1 MSDKPLTPIEI
12 GLTAAIVAIEGN
24 EPMVLIAQ
32 SLDGVS
38 DGDKRAGENLAG
50 LPFGP
55 FDALAHRTFEI
66 GLRAWVE
73 QQAGLR
79 LGYVEQLYTFG
90 DRGRHT
96 RPGDTD
102 AHMASIGYLAL
113 TRAADNAAPAP
124 GAAFEPWYRYFP
136 WEDWR
141 EAPPAIIERSILPD
155 LTGWAAQAEQADS
168 PRALSRKDRVRLYFG
183 SEGGHWDEE
192 RVLDRYELLYEAGLI
207 EEARRDGR
215 PAALARPALPGLGV
229 PMRFDHRRILATAIA
244 RLRAK
249 LKYRPV
255 VFELLPP
262 EFTLT
267 ELQRT
272 VEAISGRHLH
282 KQNFRRLVESGALVE
297 PTGVMSTQTGGR
309 PAALFRFRREV
320 LQERPAPGLG
330 VRGRR

>member
-1 MSDKPLTPIEI
+1 MTERHPNGDTPHIPIEI
-12 GLTAAIVAIEGN
+12 GLTAAIVAIEDN
-24 EPMVLIAQ
+24 EPLILTA
-32 SLDGVS
+32 GS
-38 DGDKRAGENLAG
+38 DSGNLTG
-50 LPFGP
+50 LPYGP
-55 FDALAHRTFEI
+55 FDAISHRTLEI

-73 QQAGLR
+73 EQTGLR

-90 DRGRHT
+90 DRGRHA
-96 RPGDTD
+96 RLGDTEV
-102 AHMASIGYLAL
+102 HVASIGYLAL
-113 TRAADNAAPAP
+113 TRAADTLSSAP
-124 GAAFEPWYRYFP
+124 GARFEPWYRFFP

-141 EAPPAIIERSILPD
+141 QARPAIIERDILPE
-155 LTGWAAQAEQADS
+155 LAAWASEAEQPDMA
-168 PRALSRKDRVRLYFG
+168 RALARKDRVRLFFG
-183 SEGGHWDEE
+183 TDGAHWDEE

-215 PAALARPALPGLGV
+215 PAALVRTKLPSLGV
-229 PMRFDHRRILATAIA
+229 AMRFDHRRILATAIA

-255 VFELLPP
+255 VFELLPG

-267 ELQRT
+267 DLQHT

-282 KQNFRRLVESGALVE
+282 KQNFRRLVEAGALVE
-297 PTGVMSTQTGGR
+297 PTGDVSTRTGGR

-320 LQERPAPGLG
+320 LQERPAPGLR

>member
-1 MSDKPLTPIEI
+1 MQE
-12 GLTAAIVAIEGN
+12 
-24 EPMVLIAQ
+24 
-32 SLDGVS
+32 
-38 DGDKRAGENLAG
+38 
-50 LPFGP
+50 
-55 FDALAHRTFEI
+55 
-66 GLRAWVE
+66 
-73 QQAGLR
+73 QAGLR

-96 RPGDTD
+96 LAGDTD
-102 AHMASIGYLAL
+102 AHVASIGYLAL
-113 TRAADNAAPAP
+113 TRAADNAARAP
-124 GAAFEPWYRYFP
+124 GAVFEPWYRFFP

-141 EAPPAIIERSILPD
+141 EVRPDIIERDILPE
-155 LTGWAAQAEQADS
+155 LTAWAAQAEEPNVA
-168 PRALSRKDRVRLYFG
+168 RALSRKDRVRLYFG
-183 SEGGHWDEE
+183 AEGAHWDEE

-215 PAALARPALPGLGV
+215 PAALARASIPRLGTA
-229 PMRFDHRRILATAIA
+229 MRFDHRRILATAIA

-282 KQNFRRLVESGALVE
+282 KQKPRRRAGCLEARCSIFSRCWL
-297 PTGVMSTQTGGR
+297 PSSH
-309 PAALFRFRREV
+309 
-320 LQERPAPGLG
+320 
-330 VRGRR
+330 

>member
-1 MSDKPLTPIEI
+1 MSDKLLTPIEI

-24 EPMVLIAQ
+24 EPLILTA
-32 SLDGVS
+32 SG
-38 DGDKRAGENLAG
+38 GDDKLTG

-55 FDALAHRTFEI
+55 FDAVSHRTFEI

-73 QQAGLR
+73 EQTGLR

-90 DRGRHT
+90 DRGRHAM
-96 RPGDTD
+96 PGDTD
-102 AHMASIGYLAL
+102 AHVASIGYLAL
-113 TRAADNAAPAP
+113 TRASTNGTTPAP
-124 GAAFEPWYRYFP
+124 GASFEPWYRFFP

-141 EAPPAIIERSILPD
+141 HVPPEIIERDILPE
-155 LTGWAAQAEQADS
+155 LTKWAEQSEA
-168 PRALSRKDRVRLYFG
+168 PEIARALPRKDRVRLYFG
-183 SEGGHWDEE
+183 TEGAHWDEE
-192 RVLDRYELLYEAGLI
+192 RVLDRYELLYEAGLV

-215 PAALARPALPGLGV
+215 PAALQRKTFPRLGV
-229 PMRFDHRRILATAIA
+229 SMRFDHRRILATAIA

-282 KQNFRRLVESGALVE
+282 KQNFRRLVEAGALVE
-297 PTGVMSTQTGGR
+297 PTGVTSTQTGGR

-320 LQERPAPGLG
+320 LQERPAPGLR
-330 VRGRR
+330 VSGRR

>member
-1 MSDKPLTPIEI
+1 MNEKLLTPIEI

-24 EPMVLIAQ
+24 EPLILTA
-32 SLDGVS
+32 SGS
-38 DGDKRAGENLAG
+38 DGDRLAG

-55 FDALAHRTFEI
+55 FDAVSHRTFEI

-73 QQAGLR
+73 EQAGLR
-79 LGYVEQLYTFG
+79 IGYVEQLYTFG

-96 RPGDTD
+96 QAGDTD
-102 AHMASIGYLAL
+102 AHVASIGYLAL
-113 TRAADNAAPAP
+113 TRAADNASRAP
-124 GAAFEPWYRYFP
+124 GATFEPWYRFFP

-141 EAPPAIIERSILPD
+141 ESRPDIIERDIFPELAR
-155 LTGWAAQAEQADS
+155 WAAESEQPDTT
-168 PRALSRKDRVRLYFG
+168 RALSRKDRVRLYFG
-183 SEGGHWDEE
+183 TEGAHWDEE

-215 PAALARPALPGLGV
+215 PAALARNSLSPLGTS
-229 PMRFDHRRILATAIA
+229 MRFDHRRILATAIA

-255 VFELLPP
+255 VFELMAH

-272 VEAISGRHLH
+272 VEAISGRRLH
-282 KQNFRRLVESGALVE
+282 KQNFRRLVEAAALVE
-297 PTGVMSTQTGGR
+297 PTGDTSTATGGR
-309 PAALFRFRREV
+309 PGGLGRFRREG
-320 LQERPAPGLG
+320 LAERPAAG
-330 VRGRR
+330 VPRR

>member
-1 MSDKPLTPIEI
+1 MSDKLLTPIEI

-24 EPMVLIAQ
+24 EPLILTA
-32 SLDGVS
+32 SAG
-38 DGDKRAGENLAG
+38 DGDKLAG

-55 FDALAHRTFEI
+55 FDAVSHRTFEI

-96 RPGDTD
+96 LAGDTD
-102 AHMASIGYLAL
+102 AHVASIGYLAL
-113 TRAADNAAPAP
+113 TRAADNAVRAP
-124 GAAFEPWYRYFP
+124 GASFEPWYRFFP

-141 EAPPAIIERSILPD
+141 QSRPDIIGRAIVPELAD
-155 LTGWAAQAEQADS
+155 WAAGSEQADTS
-168 PRALSRKDRVRLYFG
+168 RALSRQDRVKLYFG
-183 SEGGHWDEE
+183 GEGTHWDEE
-192 RVLDRYELLYEAGLI
+192 RVLDRYELLYEAGLV

-215 PAALARPALPGLGV
+215 PAALARKSLPLLGV

-255 VFELLPP
+255 VFELLPS

-267 ELQRT
+267 ELQLT

-282 KQNFRRLVESGALVE
+282 KQNFRRLVESGA
-297 PTGVMSTQTGGR
+297 
-309 PAALFRFRREV
+309 
-320 LQERPAPGLG
+320 
-330 VRGRR
+330 

>member
-1 MSDKPLTPIEI
+1 MSDKLLTPIEI
-12 GLTAAIVAIEGN
+12 GLTAAIVAIEDN
-24 EPMVLIAQ
+24 EPLILTA
-32 SLDGVS
+32 SGS
-38 DGDKRAGENLAG
+38 DGDRLAG

-55 FDALAHRTFEI
+55 FDAVSHRTFEI

-73 QQAGLR
+73 QQTGLR

-90 DRGRHT
+90 DRGRHAEAS
-96 RPGDTD
+96 DTS
-102 AHMASIGYLAL
+102 AHLVSIGYLAL
-113 TRAADNAAPAP
+113 TRPADNSKPAP
-124 GAAFEPWYRYFP
+124 GATFEPWYRFFP

-141 EAPPAIIERSILPD
+141 QAEPGIIQRDILPELTKWATKAEAPEIA
-155 LTGWAAQAEQADS
+155 
-168 PRALSRKDRVRLYFG
+168 RALSRKDRVRLYFG
-183 SEGGHWDEE
+183 TEGAPWDEE
-192 RVLDRYELLYEAGLI
+192 RVLDRYELLYEAGLV

-215 PAALARPALPGLGV
+215 PSALTRKSLPSLGV
-229 PMRFDHRRILATAIA
+229 SMRFDHRRILATAIA

-255 VFELLPP
+255 VFELLPG

-267 ELQRT
+267 ELQHT

-282 KQNFRRLVESGALVE
+282 KQNFRRLVEAGTLVE

-320 LQERPAPGLG
+320 LQERPAPGLR
-330 VRGRR
+330 VRSRR

>member
-12 GLTAAIVAIEGN
+12 GLTAAIVAIEDS
-24 EPMVLIAQ
+24 EPLILTA
-32 SLDGVS
+32 SGS
-38 DGDKRAGENLAG
+38 DGDKLAG

-55 FDALAHRTFEI
+55 FDAVSHRTFEI

-73 QQAGLR
+73 EQAGLR

-96 RPGDTD
+96 QAGDT
-102 AHMASIGYLAL
+102 HVASIGYLAL
-113 TRAADNAAPAP
+113 TRAADNTARAP
-124 GAAFEPWYRYFP
+124 GATFEPWYRFFP

-141 EAPPAIIERSILPD
+141 ETKPDIIERGIFPE
-155 LTGWAAQAEQADS
+155 LTKWAEQGEA
-168 PRALSRKDRVRLYFG
+168 PETARALGRKDRVRLYFG
-183 SEGGHWDEE
+183 TEGAHWDEE
-192 RVLDRYELLYEAGLI
+192 RVLDRYELLYEAGLV

-215 PAALARPALPGLGV
+215 PAALARKSTPVLGLS
-229 PMRFDHRRILATAIA
+229 MRFDHRRILATAMG

-255 VFELLPP
+255 VFELMPG

-267 ELQRT
+267 QLQHT

-320 LQERPAPGLG
+320 LQERPAPGLR

>member
-1 MSDKPLTPIEI
+1 MSDKLLTPIEI

-24 EPMVLIAQ
+24 EPMILA
-32 SLDGVS
+32 SAGS
-38 DGDKRAGENLAG
+38 DRLAG
-50 LPFGP
+50 LPYGP

-73 QQAGLR
+73 AQTGLR

-90 DRGRHT
+90 DRGRHAEAAD
-96 RPGDTD
+96 RS
-102 AHMASIGYLAL
+102 AHLVSIGYLAL
-113 TRAADNAAPAP
+113 TRAADNTARSP
-124 GAAFEPWYRYFP
+124 GAAFEPWYRFFP

-141 EAPPAIIERSILPD
+141 EKKPEIIERDIFPE
-155 LTGWAAQAEQADS
+155 LTRWAAQEHALA
-168 PRALSRKDRVRLYFG
+168 PNRALSRQDRVRLYFG
-183 SEGGHWDEE
+183 AEGAHWDEE

-215 PAALARPALPGLGV
+215 PAALARASPPPLGV
-229 PMRFDHRRILATAIA
+229 SMRFDHRRILATAIA

-282 KQNFRRLVESGALVE
+282 KQNFRRLVETEALVE

-320 LQERPAPGLG
+320 LQERPAPGL
-330 VRGRR
+330 RMRSRR